1 MGIKNRIGFDVKFG
15 NKGMRCF
22 SINESSSKRNTR
34 AGDKNKSSIS
44 GISTNSFG
52 VSSGQD
58 LDKVNRLMQKIK
70 DITKIKDKLANN
82 YQNLKFKV
90 AELQKEKYSL
100 SQINKKLSAEVQKWR
115 IDYQGIVI
123 LQKKDFHVFLNNYY
137 WMSEELEMMNLI
149 HSETWAAA
157 SVKVELADR
166 YLKDLVESEERIRQ
180 FKIK

>member
-1 MGIKNRIGFDVKFG
+1 
-15 NKGMRCF
+15 MRCF

-100 SQINKKLSAEVQKWR
+100 SQINKKLTAEVQK
-115 IDYQGIVI
+115 
-123 LQKKDFHVFLNNYY
+123 
-137 WMSEELEMMNLI
+137 
-149 HSETWAAA
+149 
-157 SVKVELADR
+157 
-166 YLKDLVESEERIRQ
+166 
-180 FKIK
+180 

>member
-1 MGIKNRIGFDVKFG
+1 MVTRNRIGFDSKFG
-15 NKGMRCF
+15 GKAMRWF
-22 SINESSSKRNTR
+22 SINESSSKGNTR
-34 AGDKNKSSIS
+34 AGEKNKSSIS
-44 GISTNSFG
+44 GISSNSFG

-58 LDKVNRLMQKIK
+58 LDKVSRLMHKIK
-70 DITKIKDKLANN
+70 DISKIKDRLAVN

-123 LQKKDFHVFLNNYY
+123 LQKKDFHVLLTNYY
-137 WMSEELEMMNLI
+137 NMSEELEAMSMI
-149 HSETWAAA
+149 HSDTCANAT
-157 SVKVELADR
+157 VKVELADR
-166 YLKDLVESEERIRQ
+166 YLKDLIESEERNRQ